1 MATPANT
8 PNGAEALVRLLQHY
22 GVQHVFGLCGDT
34 SLPLYDALHRLDHG
48 IEHILCR
55 DERSAAY
62 MADVYARLTGR
73 VGVCEG
79 PSGGG
84 VTYML
89 PGIVEAHESC
99 VALLAITSDI
109 AVSSRDRHA
118 LTALDQ
124 EALMRPV
131 TKWNRVIESSERL
144 PLILRNAFARLATGT
159 PGAVHLGLPI
169 DVQNGA
175 VDETEIWGDATLGH
189 FPARRVGPEA
199 EAVAMAAAALQSAE
213 RPLLFAGGGPLF
225 AGAEAELEAL
235 AERLGAPVATTVSG
249 HGVIADDHPLALGVA
264 GSNGGVQETR
274 EVVQAADLVL
284 FVGCRAG
291 SVTTEKWR
299 VPGPDQR
306 IVHIDA
312 DPAVIGINYRTEAAL
327 VGDAKPALAAL
338 LAELPDGDREGW
350 GSAAVSSAKAQK
362 FARFERYASD
372 EVPIRPERL
381 IAELQAA
388 LPGDAVIV
396 ADPGTPTPFLSAYYR
411 LDRPGRHLV
420 FNRAHGALGYAL
432 PGVVGAHFARPGKVC
447 VAVMGD
453 GGFGFASGELETIA
467 RLGLPVTVVVVNNGT
482 FGWIKAGQHHQYQ
495 GRYQSV
501 DFSPGD
507 HAAVAAAYGFDTW
520 RVEDPNELG
529 AALSAAVASSRP
541 ALVDVVCR
549 PLHETEAPVSEW
561 IA

>member
-1 MATPANT
+1 MARPDNM
-8 PNGAEALVRLLQHY
+8 PNGAEALVRLLQLY
-22 GVQHVFGLCGDT
+22 GVEHVFGLCGDT

-89 PGIVEAHESC
+89 PGITEAHESC

-118 LTALDQ
+118 LTAIDQ

-131 TKWNRVIESSERL
+131 TKWNRVIESSQRL
-144 PLILRNAFARLATGT
+144 PLSLRNAFARLATGT

-175 VDETEIWGDATLGH
+175 VDEAEIWADETLGR
-189 FPARRVGPEA
+189 FPARRVGPDA
-199 EAVAMAAAALQSAE
+199 KAVAAVAAALRSAE

-225 AGAEAELEAL
+225 AGAEAELQAL
-235 AERLGAPVATTVSG
+235 AERLDAPVATTVSG
-249 HGVIADDHPLALGVA
+249 HGVMADDHSLALGVA
-264 GSNGGVQETR
+264 GSNGGVAETR
-274 EVVQAADLVL
+274 EVVEAADLVV

-299 VPGPDQR
+299 VPGPHQR

-312 DPAVIGINYRTEAAL
+312 DPTVIGVNYRTEAAL
-327 VGDAKPALAAL
+327 VGDAKLALAAL
-338 LAELPDGDREGW
+338 LDEVAGVSDGW
-350 GSAAVSSAKAQK
+350 GAAVVRQAKAGK
-362 FARFERYASD
+362 FARFERFASD

-381 IAELQAA
+381 IAALQAA

-447 VAVMGD
+447 VAMMGD

-467 RLGLPVTVVVVNNGT
+467 RLGLPLTVVVVNNGT

-501 DFSPGD
+501 DFSPSD
-507 HAAVAAAYGFDTW
+507 HAAVAAAYGFETW
-520 RVEDPNELG
+520 RVEDPNKLG
-529 AALSAAVASSRP
+529 AALSAAVASTRP
-541 ALVDVVCR
+541 ALVDVICQ

>member
-1 MATPANT
+1 MARKDNL
-8 PNGAEALVRLLQHY
+8 PNGAEAFVRLLELH
-22 GVQHVFGLCGDT
+22 GVEHVFGLCGDT
-34 SLPLYDALHRLDHG
+34 SLPLYDALYRLDHG
-48 IEHILCR
+48 ITHILCR

-89 PGIVEAHESC
+89 PGITEAHESS
-99 VALLAITSDI
+99 VALLAVTSDI
-109 AVSSRDRHA
+109 AVSSRDRQA

-124 EALMRPV
+124 ESLMRPV
-131 TKWNRVIESSERL
+131 TKWNRVIESSHRV
-144 PLILRNAFARLATGT
+144 PLIVRNAFARLGTGS
-159 PGAVHLGLPI
+159 PGAVHLGLPV
-169 DVQNGA
+169 DVQSGP
-175 VDETEIWGDATLGH
+175 VDQAEIWGEAELGR
-189 FPARRVGPEA
+189 FPARRTGPGPK
-199 EAVAMAAAALQSAE
+199 AVAAAAAALSSAE
-213 RPLLFAGGGPLF
+213 RPLLLAGGGPLF
-225 AGAEAELEAL
+225 AAAEAELREL

-249 HGVIADDHPLALGVA
+249 HGVLPDDHPLALGVT
-264 GSNGGVQETR
+264 GSNGGVPEVR
-274 EVVQAADLVL
+274 EVVLAADLVV

-299 VPGPDQR
+299 LPEPRQR

-327 VGDAKPALAAL
+327 VGDAKLALAAL
-338 LAELPDGDREGW
+338 LDELPSAPRKGW
-350 GSAAVSSAKAQK
+350 GAAAVAAAKAQK
-362 FARFERYASD
+362 FARFERLASD

-381 IAELQAA
+381 IAELQAV

-411 LDRPGRHLV
+411 LDRAGRHLV

-432 PGVVGAHFARPGKVC
+432 PGVVGAYFARPDKVC
-447 VAVMGD
+447 VGIMGD

-467 RLGLPVTVVVVNNGT
+467 RLALPVVLVVVNNAT
-482 FGWIKAGQHHQYQ
+482 FGWIKAGQHHGYE

-507 HAAVAAAYGFDTW
+507 HAAVAAAYGFETW
-520 RVEDPNELG
+520 RVEDPDKLG
-529 AALSAAVASSRP
+529 AALGSAVACQRP
-541 ALVDVVCR
+541 ALVDVVCQ